1 MAQFPLIDQASLVM
15 IPGAYKES
23 KVYSQLPTDGSG
35 DFTFS
40 RGTDN
45 ATIVNEEGLIEK
57 GYENLFLQS
66 NTFSDAAIWI
76 GSNTNRTGGQQGYD
90 GSTDAWLYEK
100 LSLYSSV
107 RQNITYNGVG
117 TCSVYAKAG
126 TLDWIRMGTSTGV
139 ISGYFDLSNGVVGSI
154 GSSVFEAKIESVGNE
169 WYRCSIAFNGSIS
182 RVEIIGTEGNATFN
196 PSSGSIYIQDAQLN
210 QGLVAY
216 PYLETTTA
224 PAYGGI
230 TANQPR
236 LDYTDSSCPA
246 LLLEPQRTNAYRSSE
261 WIPNLD
267 ADLSQE
273 VSDVDSPIE
282 NTPFLKITKTS
293 SGLGR
298 QTLYTSTNGDIDT
311 CSVFAKKGSTGG
323 NQILFADSYYGTS
336 TMNASFDLDTGSWF
350 ETPSGTALIDYGF
363 EDFGNGMYR
372 IWVAGKTRDN
382 ANPNPTEWRS
392 PVIYFDDSQLAIG
405 EYIYITGLQTER
417 DSSYPTSYIPTYGT
431 SQTRSKD
438 SCKNTTITDFQSTDA
453 TLFFEFNYDS
463 SKTGN
468 FRYVFS
474 TENST
479 ASNFDLIGLQSNSS
493 GNNFFF
499 TITNSGISF
508 PTLSLLSGTNK
519 VLLKL
524 ERSTKA
530 VKTFLNGTEVTSATA
545 TSIPEIHKIALGGR
559 LNAYSGFATDRE
571 LGDIVKQALVFPTA
585 LTDSECIALTTL

>member
-1 MAQFPLIDQASLVM
+1 MAQFPLIDQASIAM

-45 ATIVNEEGLIEK
+45 ATRVNEEGLIEK
-57 GYENLFLQS
+57 GYENTLL
-66 NTFSDAAIWI
+66 
-76 GSNTNRTGGQQGYD
+76 GSNDWARDDSSYTITGGEAGYD
-90 GSTDAWLYEK
+90 GTNDAWLVNK
-100 LSLYSSV
+100 LAAAYFSKDALV
-107 RQNITYNGVG
+107 LTGVH
-117 TCSVYAKAG
+117 TISFYAKAG
-126 TLDWIRMGTSTGV
+126 SLDRIFVFIGGEAAR
-139 ISGYFDLSNGVVGSI
+139 FDLTNGTAVSAGGNPVSQN
-154 GSSVFEAKIESVGNE
+154 IELVSGTTD
-169 WYRCSIAFNGSIS
+169 WYRCSIVINKNTTQNFLIKPQNSS
-182 RVEIIGTEGNATFN
+182 NQDVTGT
-196 PSSGSIYIQDAQLN
+196 IYIQDAQLN

-216 PYLETTTA
+216 PYLETTA
-224 PAYGGI
+224 SPAYGGI
-230 TANQPR
+230 TDNQPR

-246 LLLEPQRTNAYRSSE
+246 LLLEPQRTNVLTNSEHFSGWSTAGGTITRTDNATTSPEGVDNAARVVSSSTGARMRGGNVSVTSGE
-261 WIPNLD
+261 KWTYSIFAKENTTD
-267 ADLSQE
+267 SFIMRHE
-273 VSDVDSPIE
+273 VSANFSVTFDLGDESFTGSGGWYDDAAIE
-282 NTPFLKITKTS
+282 D
-293 SGLGR
+293 
-298 QTLYTSTNGDIDT
+298 YGDGWYRCIVYLT
-311 CSVFAKKGSTGG
+311 
-323 NQILFADSYYGTS
+323 ADSTENRSFELVFYNNDDLYFYG
-336 TMNASFDLDTGSWF
+336 AQAELGSY
-350 ETPSGTALIDYGF
+350 A
-363 EDFGNGMYR
+363 
-372 IWVAGKTRDN
+372 
-382 ANPNPTEWRS
+382 
-392 PVIYFDDSQLAIG
+392 
-405 EYIYITGLQTER
+405 
-417 DSSYPTSYIPTYGT
+417 TSYIPTYGT

-524 ERSTKA
+524 KRSTKA